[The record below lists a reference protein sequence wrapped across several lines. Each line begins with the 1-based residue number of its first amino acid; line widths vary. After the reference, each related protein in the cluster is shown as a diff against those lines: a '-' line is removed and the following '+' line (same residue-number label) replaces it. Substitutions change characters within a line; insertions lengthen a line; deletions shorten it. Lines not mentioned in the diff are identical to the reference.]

1 MFLAFALTKDLL
13 ILKPILVACLTSFVI
28 ARLFHPHS
36 IYERQ
41 MGMELDAEDRREAR
55 LERKDDIQHTKMG
68 SLRRRTFIA
77 PPPPTTS
84 STKQLEQED
93 DDQQPSTNP

>member
-13 ILKPILVACLTSFVI
+13 ILKPIMVACLTSFVI

-41 MGMELDAEDRREAR
+41 MGMELDSEDRMQMKLNRY
-55 LERKDDIQHTKMG
+55 
-68 SLRRRTFIA
+68 RRPFTPPA
-77 PPPPTTS
+77 PPSGRPG
-84 STKQLEQED
+84 D
-93 DDQQPSTNP
+93 PS

>member
-13 ILKPILVACLTSFVI
+13 ILKPILVACLMSFVV

-41 MGMELDAEDRREAR
+41 MGMELEVEQALQVR
-55 LERKDDIQHTKMG
+55 LERH
-68 SLRRRTFIA
+68 RRPFT
-77 PPPPTTS
+77 PPPLPES
-84 STKQLEQED
+84 GRNGVNL
-93 DDQQPSTNP
+93 